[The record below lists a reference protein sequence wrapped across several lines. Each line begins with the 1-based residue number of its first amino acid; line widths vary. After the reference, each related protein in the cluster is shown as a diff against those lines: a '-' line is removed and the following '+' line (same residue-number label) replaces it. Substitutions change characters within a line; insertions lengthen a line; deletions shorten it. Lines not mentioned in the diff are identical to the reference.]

1 MQGCAFGGFHAHDL
15 HRALGIDPRP
25 VCSERNLE
33 LGAAYLAGLYT
44 DVWKSRE
51 EIAAQWQ
58 MDRRFE
64 PTMSRDEAQSLLARW
79 RDAVKRSTGWAT

>member
-1 MQGCAFGGFHAHDL
+1 V
-15 HRALGIDPRP
+15 PVVRP
-25 VCSERNLE
+25 KVLE
-33 LGAAYLAGLYT
+33 TTALGAAYLAGLYT

-64 PTMSRDEAQSLLARW
+64 PRMAARRGGRPAGALARS
-79 RDAVKRSTGWAT
+79 REPHAALEF